1 MSCCKD
7 NLLVYVVLGD
17 DQKTDQEFISKVKQ
31 CLKET
36 LEFPDEQVSQVVD
49 YAKKNGKCLIF
60 EGNKEEVS
68 AITLSL
74 AKLKISADVR
84 TKSIK

>member
-7 NLLVYVVLGD
+7 NLLVYIVLEEIH
-17 DQKTDQEFISKVKQ
+17 KTDQEFISKVKQ

-36 LEFPDEQVSQVVD
+36 LEFPDEQITQVVE

-74 AKLKISADVR
+74 AKLKIGADIR
-84 TKSIK
+84 TKSLK